1 MVKVKG
7 PPPEIRTGCDLVIE
21 FPLIEELNVLRVL
34 EGSGVKPL
42 KVVPVQS
49 ALLEPVSLFHTKDF
63 GEYLMIRAANMK
75 LTVDKKTM
83 TIVNISGGGCP
94 DVPFLA
100 QEMVGKTLSEAPTPR
115 AIGHTLVRLCPA
127 TGLRRDEAPM
137 LAVVGTVP
145 DEDFPLLEGEVR
157 LENDML
163 LLQGRRIPVNRGT
176 PALLAAAI
184 AAGQILGNA
193 PPYTYLVGDIGTGKG
208 KSKALRAFSQALA
221 EESFRSDDLSLP
233 AA

>member
-1 MVKVKG
+1 MSFLSFLKKKRPLKDQQADRGILVFENTSEVIRAENTLKTAGWDVKVKG

-100 QEMVGKTLSEAPTPR
+100 QEMVGKPLSDAPTPR
-115 AIGHTLVRLCPA
+115 AIGHTLCGYALQLA
-127 TGLRRDEAPM
+127 YDEMRR
-137 LAVVGTVP
+137 
-145 DEDFPLLEGEVR
+145 
-157 LENDML
+157 
-163 LLQGRRIPVNRGT
+163 QC
-176 PALLAAAI
+176 
-184 AAGQILGNA
+184 
-193 PPYTYLVGDIGTGKG
+193 
-208 KSKALRAFSQALA
+208 
-221 EESFRSDDLSLP
+221 LP
-233 AA
+233 S